1 MIFIINTQTKKKHYP
16 YQITFLLIDVLL
28 FHTSY
33 IKECDNMNRI
43 FITVNGIEHELNP
56 NDFNEVLKILRKNKN
71 YDCFINI
78 EDNYIGLIWP
88 DSNAVCSYMCVFMD

>member
-1 MIFIINTQTKKKHYP
+1 MIFIINTQTKKETLSLLDNISFGRCVIISY
-16 YQITFLLIDVLL
+16 FL
-28 FHTSY
+28 Y
-33 IKECDNMNRI
+33 KERDDMNRI

-71 YDCFINI
+71 FDCFINT

-88 DSNAVCSYMCVFMD
+88 DANAICSYMCVFMD

>member
-1 MIFIINTQTKKKHYP
+1 MILTINTQTKKETLSLSDN
-16 YQITFLLIDVLL
+16 ITFDRCVII
-28 FHTSY
+28 SY
-33 IKECDNMNRI
+33 FLYKEHDYMNRI

-78 EDNYIGLIWP
+78 EDNYIGLIWS